1 MSRSRASDA
10 PAATQVAGKA
20 SVDRERRA
28 ETIGPADAPPP
39 VDDALADPTLI
50 EWMLDRSP
58 EQRLEAL
65 QGFVDSLWEL
75 RGGSKA

>member
-1 MSRSRASDA
+1 MSRTRGSDA
-10 PAATQVAGKA
+10 PAATEVGRGA
-20 SVDRERRA
+20 SVDRQRRV
-28 ETIGPADAPPP
+28 ETIGRAEAPPP
-39 VDDALADPTLI
+39 VDDAYADPTLI

-58 EQRLEAL
+58 EKRLEAL